1 MLSSHRKTTTIA
13 CVAAWLVPGA
23 GHLYLKK
30 KKRAAIFF
38 VAVLALFIAGLSMDG
53 KLFSLETGFFGLLR
67 FIADMAIGLPYLIG
81 KFLGW
86 GQGDIRSF
94 GYEYGNTFLY
104 TAGLINMLL
113 MLDCF
118 DIAQGRKS

>member
-1 MLSSHRKTTTIA
+1 MLKTMTKTTIA
-13 CVAAWLVPGA
+13 CIAAWLVPGA

-30 KKRAAIFF
+30 HKR
-38 VAVLALFIAGLSMDG
+38 VAVFFLIVLVLFIAGLSMNG
-53 KLFSLETGFFGLLR
+53 KLFILEAGFFGLLR
-67 FIADMAIGLPYLIG
+67 FIADLAVGLPYLLG

>member
-1 MLSSHRKTTTIA
+1 MTKTAIA
-13 CVAAWLVPGA
+13 CVAAWLIPGA

-30 KKRAAIFF
+30 TKRALVFF
-38 VAVLALFIAGLSMDG
+38 ASVLILFIAGLYMDG
-53 KLFSLETGFFGLLR
+53 KLFSLEAGFFGLLR
-67 FIADMAIGLPYLIG
+67 FVADIAIGLPYLIG
-81 KFLGW
+81 KFAGW
-86 GQGDIRSF
+86 GQGNIRSF

-104 TAGLINMLL
+104 TAGLVNMLL